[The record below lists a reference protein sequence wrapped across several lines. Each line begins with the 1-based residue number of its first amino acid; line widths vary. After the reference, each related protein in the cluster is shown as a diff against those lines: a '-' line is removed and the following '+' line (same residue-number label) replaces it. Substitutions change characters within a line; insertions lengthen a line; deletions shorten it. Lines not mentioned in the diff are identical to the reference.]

1 MMSFQ
6 LLFLMAP
13 ELDRCN
19 YIHVGMYYDWY
30 EYKYRQ
36 VCLQMR
42 TIGTH
47 GISNILFED
56 LVILKTTKMLLIRN
70 ASIFRVFSYAGC
82 VDYGLFK
89 T

>member
-1 MMSFQ
+1 MLGININMEKG
-6 LLFLMAP
+6 LL
-13 ELDRCN
+13 
-19 YIHVGMYYDWY
+19 
-30 EYKYRQ
+30 
-36 VCLQMR
+36 
-42 TIGTH
+42 TIAHTH

-82 VDYGLFK
+82 VDYGLLK